1 MLLLDASALNVPRMH
16 ASHVGSVVL
25 VPAIFVYLPGGHL
38 VWATQESVSRLL
50 LDVKTLKN
58 PVMHVS
64 HVGSALLLPAVLV
77 YLPGGHFLVWA
88 AHHSKRQSVA
98 NEEHVKNVIEQCD
111 AE

>member
-1 MLLLDASALNVPRMH
+1 MH

-38 VWATQESVSRLL
+38 LWATHESVSRLL
-50 LDVKTLKN
+50 LEVKALKN
-58 PVMHVS
+58 PSTHVS

-88 AHHSKRQSVA
+88 AHHSKLQSVA
-98 NEEHVKNVIEQCD
+98 TEEQMMAICQMH
-111 AE
+111 

>member
-1 MLLLDASALNVPRMH
+1 MALPTT
-16 ASHVGSVVL
+16 S
-25 VPAIFVYLPGGHL
+25 VYLPGGHL

-64 HVGSALLLPAVLV
+64 HVGSVEALPAILV

-88 AHHSKRQSVA
+88 AHHSKGQSVA
-98 NEEHVKNVIEQCD
+98 NMEHIRGM
-111 AE
+111 